1 MFKTIAFVFA
11 VSLLLVG
18 CSPKKVTEDSI
29 SSTNSFGR
37 VEMSETM
44 ETKGSIS
51 MDELSGE
58 LIEAVEGNDLV
69 KVKEIIAIQPDA
81 INQTNSQG
89 ESPLLIATHNN
100 SLEIAKVLIDAKADV
115 NQQDQIQD
123 SPFLYAGAEGKT
135 EILAYMLEHGQ
146 PDQSIVNRYGGN
158 ALIPAAEKGHLANVK
173 LLLEDGR
180 SDINHQN
187 NFGYTALIEAVALR
201 DGSHVYLEI
210 VQELLKYNADKTLRD
225 HSGRTAEDYAK
236 ELGYDR
242 MLQELQK

>member
-89 ESPLLIATHNN
+89 ESPL
-100 SLEIAKVLIDAKADV
+100 LIDAKADV

-236 ELGYDR
+236 ELGYGR